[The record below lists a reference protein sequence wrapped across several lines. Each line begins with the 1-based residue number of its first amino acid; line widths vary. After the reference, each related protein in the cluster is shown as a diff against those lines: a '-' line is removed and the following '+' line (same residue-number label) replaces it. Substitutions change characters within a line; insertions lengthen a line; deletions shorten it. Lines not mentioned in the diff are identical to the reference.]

1 MKLEDLRPSA
11 AVRGLLQDGMITV
24 VSVQWHGSDALTLI
38 YETAIAAMLRQRIAK
53 LSPDLVVRHHSPSRY
68 LARVDGDRMRR
79 AFALLPDVTVSQ
91 ASIVRLIA
99 DTKWKRLEL
108 TRSGYFKPNRAD
120 MYQMHAYAS
129 AFRVSRL
136 VLIYPADPDWG
147 AVAETSFVLPG
158 TKRTSAVV
166 SVACVDVEDDNLP
179 ITVGANT
186 LFNNLTPA

>member
-1 MKLEDLRPSA
+1 MR
-11 AVRGLLQDGMITV
+11 
-24 VSVQWHGSDALTLI
+24 
-38 YETAIAAMLRQRIAK
+38 
-53 LSPDLVVRHHSPSRY
+53 PDLPSIGSCAEHAGIWY
-68 LARVDGDRMRR
+68 IAVP
-79 AFALLPDVTVSQ
+79 LPVQLYTPCV
-91 ASIVRLIA
+91 
-99 DTKWKRLEL
+99 KRLEL
-108 TRSGYFKPNRAD
+108 TRSGYLKPNRAD